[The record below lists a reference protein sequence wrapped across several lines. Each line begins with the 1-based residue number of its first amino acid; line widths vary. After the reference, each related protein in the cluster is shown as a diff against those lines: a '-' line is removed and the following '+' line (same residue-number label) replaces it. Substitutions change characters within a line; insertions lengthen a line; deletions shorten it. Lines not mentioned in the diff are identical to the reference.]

1 MGIQTDGK
9 SAWRDSKKFAN
20 KHPVVSLLI
29 GGAAAYTALNI
40 YFTSYVMTKAFEMGN
55 Q

>member
-1 MGIQTDGK
+1 MSVK
-9 SAWRDSKKFAN
+9 SDVKGAWRDSKNFAK
-20 KHPVVSLLI
+20 KHPVVSILI

>member
-1 MGIQTDGK
+1 MGIQKDVN
-9 SAWRDSKKFAN
+9 SAWKDSKKFAN
-20 KHPVVSLLI
+20 KHPFVSLVI

-55 Q
+55 R